1 MVVILGAG
9 TQAGLAGALLD
20 SVPFVAS
27 PPPLGVSLLSSEPEV
42 CFSVLLS
49 CPSMPSSLLLP
60 LPVSCIVPIENKR
73 KI

>member
-9 TQAGLAGALLD
+9 TQAGLAGTLD

-42 CFSVLLS
+42 CSSGLLS
-49 CPSMPSSLLLP
+49 CPSMP
-60 LPVSCIVPIENKR
+60 
-73 KI
+73 